1 MEDII
6 YTLLVIGWIVYG
18 VVKANSKNKKKP
30 AIAKETL
37 NYSYSEENIE
47 NKPSPV
53 SELLNGIFNP
63 EILKEDENTHP
74 YTKEFDVKDL
84 DDEEKP
90 IGNDFE
96 KKLDSYS
103 GSDHI
108 TSVFTDNNSEKED
121 LYYADESVEYQS
133 ENKEESRGNK
143 EFNLREAIIHQVILE
158 RPY

>member
-30 AIAKETL
+30 VLAKESL
-37 NYSYSEENIE
+37 DHSYSEENSE
-47 NKPSPV
+47 NEPSPI

-63 EILKEDENTHP
+63 EILKEDKNTHP
-74 YTKEFDVKDL
+74 YTKEFEVKDL

-90 IGNDFE
+90 IENDLK

-133 ENKEESRGNK
+133 ENKDEGSGSQ